1 MNYPRY
7 LGWKYG
13 GLDAEDLG
21 QELSILEWLGKRA
34 GEHPTQTRAKLKWKA
49 IDYYRH
55 EKRRRKYW
63 GPYDETVISRLIAP
77 EPLQK
82 LLTEITFSLPPP
94 TRKIFN
100 SMAQGYSVRE
110 ISQRLN
116 VSRGKISRERVKI
129 AKIIK
134 NWSL

>member
-82 LLTEITFSLPPP
+82 LLHTTPLPPIWLAGVFGFGFLSIMSIEFGKWIY
-94 TRKIFN
+94 RK
-100 SMAQGYSVRE
+100 
-110 ISQRLN
+110 
-116 VSRGKISRERVKI
+116 
-129 AKIIK
+129 
-134 NWSL
+134 